1 MTAAVDT
8 GVTTDRRR
16 QQLIVIALL
25 IGVAATSFPTT
36 LLAASLEKIRL
47 DFDSDLATI
56 SWVQVAP
63 SLGFALGMPMIC
75 GEKNTDTQM

>member
-1 MTAAVDT
+1 MTAVVET

-16 QQLIVIALL
+16 QKLIVIALL

-47 DFDSDLATI
+47 DFRAEAFNLFNRVRFGNGGTNLDSTN
-56 SWVQVAP
+56 
-63 SLGFALGMPMIC
+63 F
-75 GEKNTDTQM
+75 GEIGRAHV